1 MRKLITPIILCILFL
16 PPVRIVAQP
25 YSLDECIQIAIENNH
40 QLLNSQLDVK
50 AADYSIKE
58 VKSQLLPTV
67 DITGQLLYYK
77 DLPSQ
82 YAPAN
87 AFGGPEGE
95 YNKITM
101 NTKQTTSGALKVST
115 NLYNQSVFV
124 GLKAAR
130 VMKETS
136 LLQEGLTRED
146 LIYNVSATYYSIQV
160 YNDNLRRLEDNISNL
175 EKTVD
180 INKILKDNELVADNI
195 HNRMLINLENLR
207 NQYENQKLLLDNNL
221 TLLKNLMNVDLD
233 AQIAVAEFQYDANF
247 FEPEEGDI
255 NKRSD
260 IRLQTAQL
268 KLSQYERKSIV
279 AQYYPVLT
287 NSFTYGYTGYY
298 NEFDPFRQINN
309 DWIKS
314 SYVSL
319 SIKIPVFDGFRKQNQ
334 IRQKE
339 VAIQKNLNT
348 LSQLKLSASKEVED
362 ATRNYATNKN
372 LVLSNKRSLDL
383 AEQLFA
389 SSQSEYESG
398 VTSLTEFLNAQNDLS
413 NARTNYSAALLN
425 LKLAELSLK
434 RANGTLVNN
443 I

>member
-1 MRKLITPIILCILFL
+1 M
-16 PPVRIVAQP
+16 
-25 YSLDECIQIAIENNH
+25 
-40 QLLNSQLDVK
+40 
-50 AADYSIKE
+50 
-58 VKSQLLPTV
+58 
-67 DITGQLLYYK
+67 
-77 DLPSQ
+77 
-82 YAPAN
+82 
-87 AFGGPEGE
+87 
-95 YNKITM
+95 
-101 NTKQTTSGALKVST
+101 
-115 NLYNQSVFV
+115 
-124 GLKAAR
+124 
-130 VMKETS
+130 
-136 LLQEGLTRED
+136 
-146 LIYNVSATYYSIQV
+146 
-160 YNDNLRRLEDNISNL
+160 
-175 EKTVD
+175 
-180 INKILKDNELVADNI
+180 
-195 HNRMLINLENLR
+195 
-207 NQYENQKLLLDNNL
+207 
-221 TLLKNLMNVDLD
+221 
-233 AQIAVAEFQYDANF
+233 
-247 FEPEEGDI
+247 
-255 NKRSD
+255 
-260 IRLQTAQL
+260 

>member
-1 MRKLITPIILCILFL
+1 MRKLITLIALWFLILPSAKII
-16 PPVRIVAQP
+16 AQR
-25 YSLDECIQIAIENNH
+25 YSLDECIQIALENNH

-58 VKSQLLPTV
+58 VKSQLLPTI
-67 DITGQLLYYK
+67 DITGQLQYYK

-82 YAPAN
+82 YAPAS

-95 YNKITM
+95 YNKLTLSM
-101 NTKQTTSGALKVST
+101 KQTTSGALKVTT
-115 NLYNQSVFV
+115 NLYNQSVLF

-130 VMKETS
+130 VVKETS

-146 LIYNVSATYYSIQV
+146 LIYNVSATYYSIQI
-160 YNDNLRRLEDNISNL
+160 YNDNLRRLAENISNL
-175 EKTVD
+175 ERTVD
-180 INKILKDNELVADNI
+180 INKVLKDNELVADNI

-207 NQYENQKLLLDNNL
+207 NQYENQKLLLDNNT
-221 TLLKNLMNVDLD
+221 TLLKNLMNLDLN
-233 AQIAVAEFQYDANF
+233 APVAVAEFQYEADF
-247 FEPEEGDI
+247 LEVEEGDI

-260 IRLQTAQL
+260 IRLQAAQL

-298 NEFDPFRQINN
+298 DEFAPFKQINN
-309 DWIKS
+309 DWIRS

-339 VAIQKNLNT
+339 ITIQKNLNT
-348 LSQLKLSASKEVED
+348 LSHMKMNASKEVED
-362 ATRNYATNKN
+362 ATRNYATNKS
-372 LVLSNKRSLDL
+372 LVVSNKKSLDL
-383 AEQLFA
+383 AEKLFA

-413 NARTNYSAALLN
+413 SARTNYSAALLN

-434 RANGTLVNN
+434 KANGTLVNN
-443 I
+443 L